1 MSNQG
6 KVEFTL
12 TDTGEKEEFYI
23 VEQTRSNTINY
34 RLVADSQA
42 DEAQAFILK
51 ENYEGADPTEAV
63 YSIVDDDDELDAI
76 SKVFAQMVDDMD
88 IELTE

>member
-23 VEQTRSNTINY
+23 IEQTRINNVNY
-34 RLVADSQA
+34 ILVADSME
-42 DEAQAFILK
+42 DEAEAFILK
-51 ENYEGADPTEAV
+51 ETCGNTDMTDAV
-63 YSIVDDDDELDAI
+63 YSVVDDDDEFEAI
-76 SKVFAQMVDDMD
+76 SKVFAQMVDDLD
-88 IELTE
+88 IELE